1 MLAPI
6 RWIDGGWRRIVES
19 TPGRPTPG
27 ATPGRRT
34 AGDAGVATARSDQRT
49 EGIPTRD
56 ELLALHRT
64 MVLIRAF
71 DERVARLVLKGA
83 FSGVGHLYVGQEA
96 VAAGVCAALR
106 DDDYVTSTHRGHGH
120 CLAKGVDPNE
130 MMAELFGRAN
140 GTSKGKGGSMHIADF
155 RRGMLGANGIVG
167 AGLPIACGAALT
179 AKLTKSGRIAVAFFG
194 DGASNIGAF
203 HESLNLA
210 SVWKLPVVFVCE
222 NNRYGEATPVE
233 YALAAEHVADRAPG
247 YRMPGIIADG
257 QDAADVLLKA
267 RGAVE
272 HARRGNGPALLEC
285 ETYRYYGHFV
295 GDAAKY
301 RSAEE
306 VESFRSRDCII
317 RSAERLARDHRV
329 APKQL
334 DEMAAE
340 AERRMD
346 DAVAFAEQGAVPE
359 PSEILT
365 DVYSGGHR

>member
-1 MLAPI
+1 
-6 RWIDGGWRRIVES
+6 V
-19 TPGRPTPG
+19 
-27 ATPGRRT
+27 ATTRTTRRT
-34 AGDAGVATARSDQRT
+34 DDA
-49 EGIPTRD
+49 PTRD

-64 MVLIRAF
+64 MVLVRAF

-179 AKLTKSGRIAVAFFG
+179 AKLTKSGRVAVAFFG

-210 SVWKLPVVFVCE
+210 AVWKLPVVFVCE

-233 YALAAEHVADRAPG
+233 YALSAEHVSDRAAG
-247 YRMPGIIADG
+247 YRMPGMLCDG
-257 QDAADVLLKA
+257 QDAAAVFAKA
-267 RGAVE
+267 REAVE
-272 HARRGNGPALLEC
+272 HARSGAGPVLLEC

-306 VESFRSRDCII
+306 VESYKARDCII

-329 APKQL
+329 TRKQL
-334 DEMAAE
+334 DEIAAE

-346 DAVAFAEQGAVPE
+346 EAVAFAEQGPVPD
-359 PSEILT
+359 PSELLT
-365 DVYSGGHR
+365 DVFSGGHR